1 MHTFWRTFYK
11 FSQPH
16 SPISQC
22 LGHVLPDCSRRT
34 QLKNASCFHP
44 FKNGKKHVCVYFVYF
59 LPGTNRPKGVKGTQA
74 GVHLKRLLSGPAFP
88 MESSIYLKPD
98 PFLFPAL
105 SLCWVPNHCSVSLLK
120 VEHTV
125 AGAKSCGCVCLRL
138 RLLSDLRQLAEEIL
152 FQNSEPW
159 EKGCQQFF
167 PPTCEINQDTWNP
180 NMVSLFINIISSLPV
195 TLLIPPL
202 PFFFPSSLNIKCLAE
217 PAGVLSVLSFT
228 PGHRAL
234 VPSKRCS
241 FQMKLKLLSHL

>member
-1 MHTFWRTFYK
+1 MLVLLATVVPQSTLWTKCHLMNVTPKSCVSSYSEATLNLYLDLEKKIGIHLVHTFWRTFYK

-16 SPISQC
+16 SRVCQC

-34 QLKNASCFHP
+34 QLKNASWFHL
-44 FKNGKKHVCVYFVYF
+44 FKNGGKYVCVYFVYF

-74 GVHLKRLLSGPAFP
+74 GLNLRRLLSGTAFP

-98 PFLFPAL
+98 PFLFPPL
-105 SLCWVPNHCSVSLLK
+105 SLYWVPNHCSVSLLK

-159 EKGCQQFF
+159 EKR
-167 PPTCEINQDTWNP
+167 
-180 NMVSLFINIISSLPV
+180 LPAV
-195 TLLIPPL
+195 L
-202 PFFFPSSLNIKCLAE
+202 P
-217 PAGVLSVLSFT
+217 
-228 PGHRAL
+228 
-234 VPSKRCS
+234 
-241 FQMKLKLLSHL
+241 SHLRDKSGHLKS